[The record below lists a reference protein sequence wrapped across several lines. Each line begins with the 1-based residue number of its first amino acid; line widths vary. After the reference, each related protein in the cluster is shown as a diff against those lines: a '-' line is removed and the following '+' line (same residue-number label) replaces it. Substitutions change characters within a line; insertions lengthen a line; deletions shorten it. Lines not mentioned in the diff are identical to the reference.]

1 MPTEDVELGYL
12 AYPKDGPNPGV
23 VMIHDVW
30 GLSDHTR
37 DLSRRLAGEGF
48 AVLAVDLYRR
58 QGEVKIENPGEWMR
72 ALSDPQVLEDL
83 RPAGAGGSPGDRGFR
98 GTASNG
104 IARRVGIT
112 GFCMGGSYAIL
123 AACSCSGLSG
133 SVAFYGLLSH
143 EHGLLHGEN
152 GPDPTLK
159 PRQPLDA
166 LAELSCPLQA
176 VFGDQDEFVPMADV
190 ERLRQRLH
198 EAPQSGEVV
207 VYAGCGHAFLND
219 TRADAY
225 RPKQAEEAWSAMA
238 SFLRSHLD

>member
-23 VMIHDVW
+23 VLIHDVW

-83 RPAGAGGSPGDRGFR
+83 Q
-98 GTASNG
+98 TAADFLSQHPTVS
-104 IARRVGIT
+104 ARRVGIT

-166 LAELSCPLQA
+166 VAELSCPLQA
-176 VFGDQDEFVPMADV
+176 VFGDQDEFVPLADV
-190 ERLRQRLH
+190 ERLRARLH
-198 EAPQSGEVV
+198 EAPQPGEVV

-219 TRADAY
+219 TREDAY
-225 RPKQAEEAWSAMA
+225 RPKQAKEAWSAMA
-238 SFLRSHLD
+238 SFLRGHLA

>member
-23 VMIHDVW
+23 VLIHDVW

-83 RPAGAGGSPGDRGFR
+83 QAAADFLAQHPTVS
-98 GTASNG
+98 
-104 IARRVGIT
+104 ARRVGIT

-166 LAELSCPLQA
+166 VAELSCPLQA
-176 VFGDQDEFVPMADV
+176 VFGDQDEFVPLADV
-190 ERLRQRLH
+190 ERLRERLH
-198 EAPQSGEVV
+198 EAPQPGEVV

-219 TRADAY
+219 TREDAY

-238 SFLRSHLD
+238 SFLRGHLA